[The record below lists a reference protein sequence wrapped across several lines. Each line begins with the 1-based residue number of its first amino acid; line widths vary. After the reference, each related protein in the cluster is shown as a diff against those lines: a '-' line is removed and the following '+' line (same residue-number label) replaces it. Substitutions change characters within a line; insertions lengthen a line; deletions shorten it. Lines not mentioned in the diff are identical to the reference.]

1 MESVSHGIPFAFEGY
16 YYGGKAGTIQILT
29 YTGTNLVKE
38 YDADFMEFLNGFRV
52 ME

>member
-1 MESVSHGIPFAFEGY
+1 MSPPSSFRSLEADGRRLGV
-16 YYGGKAGTIQILT
+16 TIQILT